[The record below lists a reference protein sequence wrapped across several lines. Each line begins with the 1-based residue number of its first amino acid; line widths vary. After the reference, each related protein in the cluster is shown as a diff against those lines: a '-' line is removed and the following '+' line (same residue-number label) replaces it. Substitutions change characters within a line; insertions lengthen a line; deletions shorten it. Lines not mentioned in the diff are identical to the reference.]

1 MEKKPRYY
9 SSLIETCR
17 KWPEYH
23 VCSELRLKDIP
34 KEGGQTGAQ
43 AIRERTL

>member
-23 VCSELRLKDIP
+23 ICSELRLK
-34 KEGGQTGAQ
+34 GG
-43 AIRERTL
+43 